1 VHVFCGTEKIESEY
15 TENFQVH
22 LRGCRYH
29 PCHSPLATRIFNT
42 SPFCCAPYS
51 NSSKNARTKYTDKI
65 GHGRK
70 TPYGRLVNDVVQK
83 TPKQPITTIPGIQS
97 SKKWAVPN
105 KDKTA
110 AHGGNSKT
118 SVSWCCKISVRM
130 CALPLW
136 TIMAML

>member
-1 VHVFCGTEKIESEY
+1 VCVFCGTEKIESEY

-42 SPFCCAPYS
+42 SPFCCTPYS

-83 TPKQPITTIPGIQS
+83 TLKQPITTIPGIQS
-97 SKKWAVPN
+97 SKRGQYP
-105 KDKTA
+105 T
-110 AHGGNSKT
+110 
-118 SVSWCCKISVRM
+118 KIK
-130 CALPLW
+130 LPL
-136 TIMAML
+136 MAETQRSRSPGVARLARAYVRCHSGP